1 MCACIRRSSFRR
13 RDTKSSAATAEN
25 SAWAWVGSTR
35 ASSAARGIR
44 STSSSVSRGTQPPAR
59 SADTIRQILV
69 ETFRRNSMKLRV
81 CLGTC
86 AVLFASMVFA
96 QEQPKMSAEE
106 KAQMEAMMK
115 AVSPSEGHKKLA
127 AFVGTWDAKVKMY
140 PMQPGAPVQ
149 ESTGVSES
157 KWVLGGRWVQETFNG
172 MFMGMPFS
180 GIGYTGYDNIKKQ
193 YVGTWMDTMSTSV
206 MTSAGGPTSDKTYEF
221 KSS

>member
-1 MCACIRRSSFRR
+1 
-13 RDTKSSAATAEN
+13 
-25 SAWAWVGSTR
+25 
-35 ASSAARGIR
+35 
-44 STSSSVSRGTQPPAR
+44 
-59 SADTIRQILV
+59 
-69 ETFRRNSMKLRV
+69 MKLKV

-172 MFMGMPFS
+172 TFMGMPFS

-221 KSS
+221 KSSMDDPMSGKSMPVTSKMTVIDDNKHVMEMWAPAPDGKMFKMMEITYTRKKG